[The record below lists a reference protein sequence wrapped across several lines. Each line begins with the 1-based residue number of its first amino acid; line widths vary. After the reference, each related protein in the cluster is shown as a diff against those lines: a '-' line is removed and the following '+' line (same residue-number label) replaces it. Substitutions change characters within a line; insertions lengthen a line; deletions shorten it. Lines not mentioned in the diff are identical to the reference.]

1 MNKLRWAILGMVTII
16 SLLGGLATPR
26 DPAHYTWWN
35 SIPAFF
41 ALFGFIGCML
51 IIFLA
56 KSLGKLFLRQGE
68 DYYDAD

>member
-1 MNKLRWAILGMVTII
+1 MNKLRWALLGIVTVI
-16 SLLGGLATPR
+16 SLLGGLATLH
-26 DPAHYTWWN
+26 DPYLDTWWN
-35 SIPAFF
+35 SVPAFF
-41 ALFGFIGCML
+41 ALFAFIGCMV